1 MNKFIKNSRLCFSH
15 FQTKLLCAFLLC
27 TLIPIFIIGGISYAV
42 SYNIAEDKILN
53 ASISSDE
60 QLHTQFYNRL
70 LQMENVADSLQYD
83 MYNLIQAE
91 TTEDTLTA
99 LSEARSNLSMFQAS
113 FNLAYISIFLPDE
126 HMGAQENV
134 YFFPLSSLSDFQLPG
149 NALENPGTSSIW
161 FYQEGL
167 SVPFLVSNTHD
178 ISDTLACCRILK
190 HPDTGTLEYAYMI
203 HLNASEFSS
212 ILQESFQDKRISS
225 YILTDN
231 GKIIASN
238 NKTLISTTLD
248 KKKSDF
254 LFQSKKPLKK
264 QAHITYHTA
273 QLQNGWLHVT
283 EIPDS
288 YIRQNTHV
296 LINSIL
302 LTVLISLP
310 LTVVVVIMFSKNLTR
325 RIKVLSKAMETLQ
338 LDAYNNNLQNLVPQN
353 RSPET
358 FDEIDKLGVT
368 FQKMQ
373 HSLNDNLQSIL
384 ELSLAEERLK
394 YQLLQSQIN
403 PHFLYNILGSIQ
415 TCQSLGKLDIAN
427 QMLTNLTRFYRMTL
441 RKSKDLI
448 TIRDELTI
456 ANLYLEIEKLCHNDN
471 LTWEINMEDG
481 IDNFLICKFTL
492 QPFLENSILHGIS
505 QNTPEIHISINLS
518 YGDDTVIIS
527 ITDNGIGI
535 KEEQLQE
542 LRKTLSEK
550 IVNYER
556 HFGIGNVNKRI
567 SNPYFGNGSIAIES
581 HLFEGTSITIEFD
594 QMEENDEESNDC
606 R

>member
-1 MNKFIKNSRLCFSH
+1 MKKFIKNSRLYFSH

-27 TLIPIFIIGGISYAV
+27 TLIPLFIIGGISYAV

-83 MYNLIQAE
+83 MYHLMEAE
-91 TTEDTLTA
+91 TTMDKLTA
-99 LSEARSNLSMFQAS
+99 LSETRSNLSMFKSS
-113 FNLAYISIFLPDE
+113 FHLSYISVFLPEE
-126 HMGAQENV
+126 HIGSRENL
-134 YFFPLSSLSDFQLPG
+134 YFFPLSRLSDFQIPQK
-149 NALENPGTSSIW
+149 ALENPGTSSIW
-161 FYQEGL
+161 FYQKEL
-167 SVPFLVSNTHD
+167 SVPFLVSNSNQS
-178 ISDTLACCRILK
+178 SDTIACLRVLK
-190 HPDTGTLEYAYMI
+190 HPDTGTIEYAYII
-203 HLNASEFSS
+203 HLNTSEFSS
-212 ILQESFQDKRISS
+212 ILQESFQDKNISS

-231 GKIIASN
+231 GEIIASN
-238 NKTLISTTLD
+238 HEGDISTSLETE
-248 KKKSDF
+248 KFDF
-254 LFQSKKPLKK
+254 LENNKNTLKK
-264 QAHITYHTA
+264 ESHITYHTT

-288 YIRQNTHV
+288 YISQNTGI

-302 LTVLISLP
+302 FTVLISLP
-310 LTVVVVIMFSKNLTR
+310 LTVLVVVMFSKNLTR
-325 RIKVLSKAMETLQ
+325 RIRALSKAMETLQ
-338 LDAYNNNLQNLVPQN
+338 LDASDDKIQDLVPKDRN
-353 RSPET
+353 PET

-373 HSLNDNLQSIL
+373 RSLNNNLQSIL
-384 ELSLAEERLK
+384 ELSLTEERLK

-456 ANLYLEIEKLCHNDN
+456 AKLYLEIEKLCHNDA
-471 LTWEINMEDG
+471 LTWDINMEDG

-505 QNTPEIHISINLS
+505 QSTPEIHISIHLL

-527 ITDNGIGI
+527 ITDNGIGM
-535 KEEQLQE
+535 KTEQLQE
-542 LRKTLSEK
+542 LQKTLDEK
-550 IVNYER
+550 LVNYEK

-567 SNPYFGNGSIAIES
+567 SNPYFGNGKISIES
-581 HLFEGTSITIEFD
+581 RLFEGTSITIEFD
-594 QMEENDEESNDC
+594 QMEENDEESHDC

>member
-99 LSEARSNLSMFQAS
+99 LSEARSNLSVFQAS

-126 HMGAQENV
+126 HMGAQENL

>member
-70 LQMENVADSLQYD
+70 LQVENVADSLQYD
-83 MYNLIQAE
+83 MYHLIQAE

-126 HMGAQENV
+126 HMGAQENL

-542 LRKTLSEK
+542 LRKTLDEK

>member
-1 MNKFIKNSRLCFSH
+1 MKKFIKTSRIYFSH

-70 LQMENVADSLQYD
+70 LQVENVADSLQYD
-83 MYNLIQAE
+83 MYHLMQAE
-91 TTEDTLTA
+91 TPEDTLTA

-113 FNLAYISIFLPDE
+113 FNLTYISIFLPDE
-126 HMGAQENV
+126 HMGAQENL

-167 SVPFLVSNTHD
+167 SIPFLVSNTHD

-212 ILQESFQDKRISS
+212 ILQESFQDKSISS

-238 NKTLISTTLD
+238 NEALISTTLD
-248 KKKSDF
+248 KEKSDF
-254 LFQSKKPLKK
+254 LFQNKNPIKKES
-264 QAHITYHTA
+264 HITYHTA

-310 LTVVVVIMFSKNLTR
+310 LTVLVVIMFSKNLTR

-353 RSPET
+353 RNPET

-441 RKSKDLI
+441 RKSKDL
-448 TIRDELTI
+448 
-456 ANLYLEIEKLCHNDN
+456 
-471 LTWEINMEDG
+471 
-481 IDNFLICKFTL
+481 
-492 QPFLENSILHGIS
+492 
-505 QNTPEIHISINLS
+505 
-518 YGDDTVIIS
+518 
-527 ITDNGIGI
+527 
-535 KEEQLQE
+535 
-542 LRKTLSEK
+542 
-550 IVNYER
+550 
-556 HFGIGNVNKRI
+556 
-567 SNPYFGNGSIAIES
+567 
-581 HLFEGTSITIEFD
+581 
-594 QMEENDEESNDC
+594 
-606 R
+606 

>member
-126 HMGAQENV
+126 HMGAQENL

-448 TIRDELTI
+448 IIRDELTI